1 MTGVSRA
8 PRSSSSTRSGLASAS
23 LESGR
28 RLKLSRA
35 SHGILGASVALATLA
50 AVACQSELGDGNA
63 SMDPDGVPG
72 FTGGSGQG
80 GMLPPGSP
88 GVDGPGNDGVID
100 PNNVMNSQA
109 GRNPDL
115 TDTGDTGPLVDENG
129 MPLPVDQLPPLLA
142 CNTPGP
148 QVLRRLNSVQFRNTL
163 TSVFGDNNVPD
174 SNPLNDP
181 LTLGYDVD
189 SDDLV
194 VQGLDAQA
202 IGSLADEIAA
212 AMRTNGG
219 IGQFANGCTDLNNND
234 CRRGFVTRLGERLS
248 REPLSEERITTY
260 AGLFTKEVDG
270 VRLSNSFDEAA
281 ELVIAAMIQSPFSI
295 YRREIGNPQ
304 NGEFVLTQ
312 FEVASELSY
321 MLTNNPPDE
330 QLMAA
335 ARNNQLGSSE
345 QVLAQ
350 ADRLLATAEAEDVLS
365 GFVTAWLD
373 VDGLVGKVKAGVDIS
388 DGLRQAMLEETRQL
402 FLQVFNEGGT
412 IGDLFSATYSFM
424 NQELSSFYGLNLATG
439 AEFQQVDVSGGV
451 RVPGV
456 LGHGSYLAAHA
467 LADNSSPVQRAF
479 VVRERLLCNN
489 LPEVPTNLDT
499 NLKPQAADATS
510 RERYATHSSNA
521 VCYNCHQLM
530 DPVGFTFEAYDGY
543 GRFRSTEAGKP
554 VDTSGGLPLMDES
567 GPTGQVVNM
576 GSVTDLANY
585 LSLSE
590 QTRACLVNNLSYY
603 AYGIANANKW
613 ASTDKV
619 CTDHFIRNVARTSG
633 NTLKSVMTGI
643 LTAPHF
649 TRRVQAK

>member
-1 MTGVSRA
+1 MGPA
-8 PRSSSSTRSGLASAS
+8 
-23 LESGR
+23 
-28 RLKLSRA
+28 
-35 SHGILGASVALATLA
+35 
-50 AVACQSELGDGNA
+50 
-63 SMDPDGVPG
+63 G
-72 FTGGSGQG
+72 FTGVNPGAGNQPPGSTGLPGGNPAPGVGQG
-80 GMLPPGSP
+80 GPASDGVVDPGS
-88 GVDGPGNDGVID
+88 
-100 PNNVMNSQA
+100 VMNSQA
-109 GRNPDL
+109 GRNPTL
-115 TDTGDTGPLVDENG
+115 TGTGDTGPVVDENG
-129 MPLPVDQLPPLLA
+129 MPLPVDQLPPLQA

-163 TSVFGDNNVPD
+163 TSVFGAANLPD

-181 LTLGYDVD
+181 LTLGYAVD

-202 IGSLADEIAA
+202 IGSLAEEIAA
-212 AMRTNGG
+212 AVREGGG
-219 IGQFANGCTDLNNND
+219 IAQLANNCTNVNDNNCRQQFVRNI
-234 CRRGFVTRLGERLS
+234 GERLS
-248 REPLSEERITTY
+248 REPLSQERVDTY
-260 AGLFTKEVDG
+260 TALFTKQVDG
-270 VRLSNSFDEAA
+270 VPLSANFEEAA
-281 ELVIAAMIQSPFSI
+281 ELVIAAMIQSPYSI
-295 YRREIGNPQ
+295 YRREIGTAQ
-304 NGEFVLTQ
+304 NGEFVLTP

-330 QLMAA
+330 PLMAA

-345 QVLAQ
+345 QILAQ
-350 ADRLLATAEAEDVLS
+350 AERLLATPEAEDVLS
-365 GFVTAWLD
+365 DFVVSWLD
-373 VDGLVGKVKAGVDIS
+373 LDRLVGKVKAGVDIS

-402 FLQVFNEGGT
+402 FLQVFAEGGT

-479 VVRERLLCNN
+479 VVRERLLCND

-499 NLKPQAADATS
+499 NLKPQAPDATS

-554 VDTSGGLPLMDES
+554 VDTTGGLPLMDEN
-567 GPTGQVVNM
+567 GPIGVTVEM

-603 AYGIANANKW
+603 AYGIANTNKW
-613 ASTDKV
+613 APAEKV
-619 CTDHFIRNVARTSG
+619 CTDHFVRNVARTSG
-633 NTLKSVMTGI
+633 NTLRSVMTGI

>member
-1 MTGVSRA
+1 MAAVSR
-8 PRSSSSTRSGLASAS
+8 PLRSSSSIR
-23 LESGR
+23 SGR
-28 RLKLSRA
+28 RA
-35 SHGILGASVALATLA
+35 LGASVVLGAFA
-50 AVACQSELGDGNA
+50 AVACQSALEDGGA
-63 SMDPDGVPG
+63 DMGPAG
-72 FTGGSGQG
+72 FTGVNPGAGNQPPGSTGLPGGNPAPGVGQG
-80 GMLPPGSP
+80 GPASDGVVDPGS
-88 GVDGPGNDGVID
+88 
-100 PNNVMNSQA
+100 VMNSQA
-109 GRNPDL
+109 GRNPTL
-115 TDTGDTGPLVDENG
+115 TGTGDTGPVVDENG
-129 MPLPVDQLPPLLA
+129 MPLPVDQLPPLQA

-163 TSVFGDNNVPD
+163 TSVFGAANLPD

-181 LTLGYDVD
+181 LTLGYAVD

-202 IGSLADEIAA
+202 IGSLAEEIAA
-212 AMRTNGG
+212 AVREGGG
-219 IGQFANGCTDLNNND
+219 IAQLANNCTNVNDNNCRQQFVRNI
-234 CRRGFVTRLGERLS
+234 GERLS
-248 REPLSEERITTY
+248 REPLSQERVDTY
-260 AGLFTKEVDG
+260 TALFTKQVDG
-270 VRLSNSFDEAA
+270 VPLSANFEEAA
-281 ELVIAAMIQSPFSI
+281 ELVIAAMIQSPYSI
-295 YRREIGNPQ
+295 YRREIGTAQ
-304 NGEFVLTQ
+304 NGEFVLTP

-330 QLMAA
+330 PLMAA

-345 QVLAQ
+345 QILAQ
-350 ADRLLATAEAEDVLS
+350 AERLLATPEAEDVLS
-365 GFVTAWLD
+365 DFVVSWLD
-373 VDGLVGKVKAGVDIS
+373 LDRLVGKVKAGVDIS

-402 FLQVFNEGGT
+402 FLQVFAEGGT

-479 VVRERLLCNN
+479 VVRERLLCND

-499 NLKPQAADATS
+499 NLKPQAPDATS

-554 VDTSGGLPLMDES
+554 VDTTGGLPLMDEN
-567 GPTGQVVNM
+567 GPIGVTVEM

-603 AYGIANANKW
+603 AYGIANTNKW
-613 ASTDKV
+613 APAEKV
-619 CTDHFIRNVARTSG
+619 CTDHFVRNVARTSG
-633 NTLKSVMTGI
+633 NTLRSVMTGI

>member
-1 MTGVSRA
+1 MAAVSR
-8 PRSSSSTRSGLASAS
+8 PLRSSSSIR
-23 LESGR
+23 SGR
-28 RLKLSRA
+28 RA
-35 SHGILGASVALATLA
+35 LGASVVLGAFA
-50 AVACQSELGDGNA
+50 AVACQSALEDGGA
-63 SMDPDGVPG
+63 DMGPAG
-72 FTGGSGQG
+72 FTGVNPGAGN
-80 GMLPPGSP
+80 LPPGSTGLPGGNPAP
-88 GVDGPGNDGVID
+88 GVGQGGPASDGVVD
-100 PNNVMNSQA
+100 PGSVMNSQA
-109 GRNPDL
+109 GRNPTL
-115 TDTGDTGPLVDENG
+115 TGTGDTGPVVDENG
-129 MPLPVDQLPPLLA
+129 MPLPVDQLPPLQA

-163 TSVFGDNNVPD
+163 TSVFGAANLPD

-181 LTLGYDVD
+181 LTLGYAVD

-202 IGSLADEIAA
+202 IGSMADEIAA
-212 AMRTNGG
+212 AVREGGG
-219 IGQFANGCTDLNNND
+219 IAQLANNCTNVNDNNCRQQFVRNI
-234 CRRGFVTRLGERLS
+234 GERLS
-248 REPLSEERITTY
+248 REPLSQERVDTY
-260 AGLFTKEVDG
+260 TALFTKQVDG
-270 VRLSNSFDEAA
+270 VPLSANFEEAA
-281 ELVIAAMIQSPFSI
+281 ELVIAAMIQSPYSI
-295 YRREIGNPQ
+295 YRREIGTAQ
-304 NGEFVLTQ
+304 NGEFVLTP
-312 FEVASELSY
+312 FEIASELSY

-330 QLMAA
+330 PLMAA

-345 QVLAQ
+345 QILAQ
-350 ADRLLATAEAEDVLS
+350 AERLLATPEAEDVLS
-365 GFVTAWLD
+365 DFVVSWLD
-373 VDGLVGKVKAGVDIS
+373 LDRLVGKVKAGVDIS

-402 FLQVFNEGGT
+402 FLQVFAEGGT

-479 VVRERLLCNN
+479 VVRERLLCND

-499 NLKPQAADATS
+499 NLKPQAPDATS
-510 RERYATHSSNA
+510 RERYATHSSNP

-543 GRFRSTEAGKP
+543 GRFRATEAGKP
-554 VDTSGGLPLMDES
+554 VDTTGGLPLMDDN
-567 GPTGQVVNM
+567 GPTGVTVAM

-590 QTRACLVNNLSYY
+590 QTRACLTNNLSYY
-603 AYGIANANKW
+603 AYGIANVNKW
-613 ASTDKV
+613 APAEKV